1 MARPKERHMK
11 PLVEAVVS
19 VVSEANSRMN
29 MVSGITTRTNLM
41 EGMIVETIII
51 LEAVFKRG

>member
-1 MARPKERHMK
+1 MARPKERHVK